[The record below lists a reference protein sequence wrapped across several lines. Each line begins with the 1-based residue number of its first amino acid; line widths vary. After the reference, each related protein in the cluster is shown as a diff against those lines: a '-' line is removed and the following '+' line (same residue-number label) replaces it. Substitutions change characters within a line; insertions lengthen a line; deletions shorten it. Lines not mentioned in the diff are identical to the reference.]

1 MGLEIFIV
9 DKYAEVDDELVF
21 ENLENINDF
30 SEFIEEI
37 MKFIK
42 KK

>member
-1 MGLEIFIV
+1 MNLLADLGTVNLNPPTG
-9 DKYAEVDDELVF
+9 F
-21 ENLENINDF
+21 ENLENIDDF